1 MKHNGFEKIKLENK
15 FSRLH
20 TYMYTGVAG
29 AGNSIAVLSNGN
41 NSITA
46 ISNVNINRNRIVN
59 KQLVGYSRY
68 NSIITY
74 LDTNHILGSRSKL
87 NLSAISKIVLV
98 KKLILDFW
106 LHFRLGSLISNTK
119 GTSRLFSK
127 NYSLYLNFKRNRF
140 FPHFS
145 LNFKRDTVFNNSLGI
160 ISKHFSLKKAFLKSK
175 SSYLMSAVYLRRVFI
190 YLGVNISY
198 LTIVKTPKFLKD
210 ILNSFLTNS
219 NSLYNHPFKNSVVN
233 EKQNNVSL
241 YFYYV
246 NFVNNKAL
254 GDVKRKK
261 KGRLIRKISKK
272 VILYNNLID

>member
-1 MKHNGFEKIKLENK
+1 
-15 FSRLH
+15 
-20 TYMYTGVAG
+20 
-29 AGNSIAVLSNGN
+29 
-41 NSITA
+41 
-46 ISNVNINRNRIVN
+46 
-59 KQLVGYSRY
+59 
-68 NSIITY
+68 
-74 LDTNHILGSRSKL
+74 
-87 NLSAISKIVLV
+87 
-98 KKLILDFW
+98 
-106 LHFRLGSLISNTK
+106 
-119 GTSRLFSK
+119 
-127 NYSLYLNFKRNRF
+127 
-140 FPHFS
+140 
-145 LNFKRDTVFNNSLGI
+145 
-160 ISKHFSLKKAFLKSK
+160 
-175 SSYLMSAVYLRRVFI
+175 MSAVYLRRVFI

-261 KGRLIRKISKK
+261 KGRLKRKISKK